1 MNAASRRH
9 CRQFLQG
16 EDTDLQMLAH
26 LGPVKGACHA
36 GQLQFAVQG
45 LVGHAEQRPVGDAE
59 AEPVGGDGRRFHV
72 ERDGPG
78 LRESFD
84 RPALV
89 AQFQLRLSIVAT
101 VPVRMICLR
110 S

>member
-1 MNAASRRH
+1 MQLLGRH

-45 LVGHAEQRPVGDAE
+45 LSDTQ
-59 AEPVGGDGRRFHV
+59 
-72 ERDGPG
+72 
-78 LRESFD
+78 SN
-84 RPALV
+84 
-89 AQFQLRLSIVAT
+89 
-101 VPVRMICLR
+101 VP
-110 S
+110 